1 MAGITIGQKVRFY
14 REKRGWKQ
22 VVLARMV
29 GVSEDYISMVERGV
43 RTPSSQLTHKI
54 ARAVRVPSSVL
65 FDDRPEEDGAGSHA
79 AVDPVRRALW
89 DHGSQLATPSL
100 QELRSRVEATWS
112 HWQAPQRSYRSV
124 GQSLPHLISGV
135 EQAVRA
141 YRSEGGDLR
150 REAHRIAADLYGLAR
165 TYTRRSGATD
175 LAILTADRQTR
186 HAEAADDPVR
196 LGAGRWNL
204 GHAMLADGQP
214 EAAEDIVLQAV
225 DELEDVIDRDP
236 DARAMY
242 GALQLV
248 AAVASVRTGDA
259 HTARRRLDE
268 VVDPIADQLGE
279 TNVQW
284 TSFGPANVALHAV
297 TIEADRW
304 EPAAAIRLADRV
316 AVEGFASAERA
327 FTFHLEL
334 ARCHE
339 MRNEDHG
346 VLVELLQAEHLSAD
360 DMKFARGSHELV
372 NALMNRAR
380 PSYAHQVRALAERI
394 GVYG

>member
-1 MAGITIGQKVRFY
+1 VAGITIGQKVRFY
-14 REKRGWKQ
+14 REKRGLKQ

-65 FDDRPEEDGAGSHA
+65 FDDRPEEDDAGRHA
-79 AVDPVRRALW
+79 GVDPVRRALW
-89 DHGSQLATPSL
+89 DHASKRATPNL
-100 QELRSRVEATWS
+100 EELRTRVEAAWV
-112 HWQAPQRSYRSV
+112 HWQAPRRSYRSV
-124 GQSLPHLISGV
+124 GESVAHLITDV

-141 YRSEGGDLR
+141 YRSEDGDRR
-150 REAHRIAADLYGLAR
+150 REAHRIAADLYGLSR
-165 TYTRRSGATD
+165 TYTKRSGAID

-186 HAEAADDPVR
+186 HAESTDDPVR
-196 LGAGRWNL
+196 IGAARWNL
-204 GHAMLADGQP
+204 GHALLGDGQP
-214 EAAEDIVLQAV
+214 EAAEDIALQSA
-225 DELEDVIDRDP
+225 DELEGLIERDP

-242 GALQLV
+242 GALLLV
-248 AAVASVRTGDA
+248 ATVASVRSGDH

-268 VVDPIADQLGE
+268 VVEPTARHVGE

-297 TIEADRW
+297 TIEADKW

-316 AVEGFASAERA
+316 AVEAFASAERA

-334 ARCHE
+334 ARCYE

-360 DMKFARGSHELV
+360 DMKLGRGSHELV
-372 NALMNRAR
+372 NSLMNRAR
-380 PSYAHQVRALAERI
+380 PSYAHQVRALADRI